1 MPDNILIAGANGM
14 IGSFLYNT
22 FNKDYSITALDYS
35 KGLIEDNFFS
45 IDLIQEADV
54 ENFADKL
61 PECDAL
67 IFLVGLAHKKG
78 KGQEFEEFRRI
89 NKQTL
94 VNLLS
99 ALEVQGKLPNKI
111 IFASTISVYGEKM
124 NQNIYN
130 EDSKKNPFSPYAV
143 TKLEAEEYLLKN
155 YGVQSWVLRFAPVYS
170 PDFQLNIN
178 RRTRARGWFYRAGNG
193 SKKLSLCNLEN
204 IGLAVQGILEDKVPS
219 GIYNISDENE
229 YSYNDLLDYV
239 NAKWIVHIPTFL
251 VKGLYVVGK
260 MMNNIFLK
268 ENATKLISDNVFPSD
283 KIRQYIEL
291 PYILKKDESTNKH
304 QQDDQKKE
312 KYKNGINS

>member
-1 MPDNILIAGANGM
+1 M
-14 IGSFLYNT
+14 IGSFLYIR
-22 FNKDYSITALDYS
+22 FNKNYSITALDYS
-35 KGLIEDNFFS
+35 KASIEENFS
-45 IDLIQEADV
+45 PLDLTQGADV
-54 ENFADKL
+54 ETFAEKS
-61 PECDAL
+61 PKFGAL

-78 KGQEFEEFRRI
+78 KGKELDEFRRI

-99 ALEVQGKLPNKI
+99 KLDEKNKLPEKI

-130 EDSKKNPFSPYAV
+130 EDSEKNPFSPYAV

-178 RRTRARGWFYRAGNG
+178 RRTKAAGRYYKVGKG
-193 SKKLSLCNLEN
+193 SKNLSLCNLKN
-204 IGLAVQGILEDKVPS
+204 IGSAVQGILKDKVPA

-229 YSYNDLLDYV
+229 YTYNDLLHYV

-251 VKGLYVVGK
+251 VKWLFVAGK

-268 ENATKLISDNVFPSD
+268 ENATKLISDNIFPSD
-283 KIRQYIEL
+283 KIRKYIEL
-291 PYILKKDESTNKH
+291 PYTLKKDESTNER
-304 QQDDQKKE
+304 QQDE
-312 KYKNGINS
+312 

>member
-1 MPDNILIAGANGM
+1 MNNILLAGANGF
-14 IGSFLYNT
+14 IGTFLYSR
-22 FNKDYSITALDYS
+22 FHKHYSITALDYS

-54 ENFADKL
+54 ENFADKS
-61 PECDAL
+61 PKCDAL

-78 KGQEFEEFRRI
+78 KGQELDEFRRI

-111 IFASTISVYGEKM
+111 IFASTISVYGEKI
-124 NQNIYN
+124 NQNTYH
-130 EDSKKNPFSPYAV
+130 EDSEKTPFSPYAV
-143 TKLEAEEYLLKN
+143 TKLETEEYLQNN
-155 YGVQSWVLRFAPVYS
+155 YGTQSWILRFAPVYA

-178 RRTRARGWFYRAGNG
+178 RRTKSGGYFYKVGDG
-193 SKKLSLCNLEN
+193 KKKLSLCNLEN
-204 IGLAVQGILEDKVPS
+204 IGSAVQGILKDKVPA

-229 YSYNDLLDYV
+229 YTYNDLLHYV

-251 VKGLYVVGK
+251 VKWLFVAGK

-268 ENATKLISDNVFPSD
+268 ENATKLISDNIFPSV
-283 KIRQYIEL
+283 KIREFIDMPNTL
-291 PYILKKDESTNKH
+291 DSNKD
-304 QQDDQKKE
+304 
-312 KYKNGINS
+312 INR

>member
-1 MPDNILIAGANGM
+1 MNNILLAGANGF
-14 IGSFLYNT
+14 IGTFLYNS

-35 KGLIEDNFFS
+35 KASIEENFFS
-45 IDLIQEADV
+45 LDLTQEADV
-54 ENFADKL
+54 ENFADKS
-61 PECDAL
+61 PKCDAL

-130 EDSKKNPFSPYAV
+130 EDSEKNPFSPYAV

-178 RRTRARGWFYRAGNG
+178 RRTRAAGSFYKVGNG
-193 SKKLSLCNLEN
+193 GEKLSLCNLEN
-204 IGLAVQGILEDKVPS
+204 IGSAVQGILEDKVPA

-229 YSYNDLLDYV
+229 YSYNDLLKYV
-239 NAKWIVHIPTFL
+239 NAKWIVRIPAFL
-251 VKGLYVVGK
+251 VKGLYYIGK
-260 MMNNIFLK
+260 MMNSIFLK
-268 ENATKLISDNVFPSD
+268 ENATKLISDNIFPSD
-283 KIRQYIEL
+283 KIRQYIKL
-291 PYILKKDESTNKH
+291 PATLGKK
-304 QQDDQKKE
+304 
-312 KYKNGINS
+312 INN